1 MRAAIPTPKV
11 IAIMCCMLG
20 AGCQQGAEVWT
31 LHSNDDA
38 AQKMQYLDDASVAA
52 VDEKILQ
59 LPYPLARNEVLKRL
73 GLEGRQLPSLTTNG
87 RSLWHDSERVASW
100 SDQIGL
106 TDFGAEGGRKARLLL
121 WFESADSRTVIYAEI
136 LKSSDS
142 GNYSTIR
149 SAAKK
154 L

>member
-1 MRAAIPTPKV
+1 MRAPIPTPKV
-11 IAIMCCMLG
+11 IAIICCMLG
-20 AGCQQGAEVWT
+20 ASCQHGAEIWT

-38 AQKMQYLDDASVAA
+38 AQKMQYLDGDAVAVVA
-52 VDEKILQ
+52 EKILQ

-73 GLEGRQLPSLTTNG
+73 GLEGPQLPSLTTNG
-87 RSLWHDSERVASW
+87 RSLWRDSERVSSW

-106 TDFGAEGGRKARLLL
+106 TDFGTEGGRKARLLL

-136 LKSSDS
+136 LKPSDS
-142 GNYSTIR
+142 GTFSTIR
-149 SAAKK
+149 PATKT